1 MYDVI
6 VVGAGP
12 AGLMTAGEL
21 AMRGVSCL
29 VVEKRNT
36 GGDVT
41 RAFGLHARALELL
54 DARGLA
60 DGLVS
65 EGNPLRTVH
74 PAYAS
79 RVDFGRL
86 RTRYPMMLIVPQ
98 SGTERALRD
107 RVSELGV
114 RTLRG
119 AETVALTQDADAVRV
134 GLGDGT
140 ELRARYVVG
149 ADGAHSTVRGLL
161 AVGFTG
167 ETYNL
172 PMLLADVRIP
182 GMAPPIT
189 QIGKPGAVVALPF
202 GDGWFRV
209 GAWLLGDDEGREA
222 HFGRIRDAF
231 VRIAGTD
238 YGMSEPRWFSRFVAQ
253 RRQARRYRSGRV
265 FLVGDAAHVNS
276 PIGGQGMNTGIQDAM
291 NLGWK
296 LAAAVRGEAPP
307 WLLDSYHSERHPVG
321 ERVLAMTDH
330 LTRLVLT
337 RSRVRQR
344 LNRVAMAAALRTPE
358 GRRRVLGVL
367 SGLGIAYEPRAADSG
382 PLAGRRAPDWA
393 LVGGDRLYRLL
404 REGGFVALGAEPVL
418 PPGRWA
424 GRVLTAVPAGAE
436 GPGTVLVR
444 PDGYVAWSGH
454 RDRLGS
460 ALLEWCRPVEAAEQ
474 GGRADRAAS

>member
-12 AGLMTAGEL
+12 AGLMSAAEL
-21 AMRGVSCL
+21 AMRGVSC
-29 VVEKRNT
+29 VIVEKRD
-36 GGDVT
+36 GESGVT
-41 RAFGLHARALELL
+41 RAFSLHARALELL

-60 DGLVS
+60 DRLVA
-65 EGNPLRTVH
+65 EGNPMRTVH
-74 PAYAS
+74 PGYAS

-98 SGTERALRD
+98 SGTERALRE
-107 RVSELGV
+107 RVSALGV
-114 RTLRG
+114 RMFRG
-119 AETVALTQDADAVRV
+119 EVVGLVQSPDSVRV
-134 GLGDGT
+134 GLNDGT
-140 ELRARYVVG
+140 ELDARYVVG

-161 AVGFTG
+161 DVGFTG
-167 ETYNL
+167 ETYDL

-182 GMAPPIT
+182 GATPPIT
-189 QIGKPGAVVALPF
+189 QIGEAGAVVTLPF

-209 GAWLLGDDEGREA
+209 GAWLLDNDERDEA
-222 HFGRIRDAF
+222 RFGRIRDAF

-276 PIGGQGMNTGIQDAM
+276 PIGGQGMNTGIQDAV

-344 LNRVAMAAALRTPE
+344 LNRVAMAAALRTVA
-358 GRRRVLGVL
+358 GRRRILGVL
-367 SGLGIAYEPRAADSG
+367 SGLEIAYAPGADR
-382 PLAGRRAPDWA
+382 LAGRRAPDWA
-393 LVGGDRLYRLL
+393 LAGGDRLYRLL
-404 REGGFVALGAEPVL
+404 REGRFVVLAGEPGLLTGWWAERVVTGVPVGAV
-418 PPGRWA
+418 
-424 GRVLTAVPAGAE
+424 
-436 GPGTVLVR
+436 GPRAVLVR
-444 PDGYVAWSGH
+444 PDGYVAWAGH

-460 ALLEWCRPVEAAEQ
+460 ALLEWCGPVETAER
-474 GGRADRAAS
+474 GERADRAAS